1 MNDKIYIKKQL
12 IELENKLFILAKNKT
27 INSYSDNI
35 IYVVENV
42 DEHNIIDPVNVDNLL
57 KLFHSRK
64 ITIQELV
71 NMIYEQRFTISWVDL
86 SILYS
91 QIDETII
98 RVTLVKINK
107 TDEIIRYHCAINLPL
122 NYKDG
127 EKFDINHLLLSY
139 L

>member
-1 MNDKIYIKKQL
+1 MRIKRF
-12 IELENKLFILAKNKT
+12 E
-27 INSYSDNI
+27 D
-35 IYVVENV
+35 
-42 DEHNIIDPVNVDNLL
+42 IDVW
-57 KLFHSRK
+57 KEARK
-64 ITIQELV
+64 LV